1 MTVEKDKPRDDD
13 YWNNWVAQEQPF
25 EDSRRWIDPELVT
38 RAKENWEQTT
48 PEEKAKWEA
57 TFKRVKELSEKYPPS
72 VMYATTP
79 HYRDE
84 FEHRQSYYD
93 RILEHPLIITTPRGK
108 SNLSDHFFFLSQK
121 VRQRGNPEQAAFIY
135 LMDPTCR
142 IDEADFNVKDGIV
155 KLTGDIVGDVE
166 IEFTAPPVEKKK
178 VKARKPLPYYHNS
191 KKPWK
196 NR

>member
-1 MTVEKDKPRDDD
+1 MTVEKDKPRDAD
-13 YWNNWVAQEQPF
+13 YWNDWVAQEQPF

-38 RAKENWEQTT
+38 RAKENWEQTS
-48 PEEKAKWEA
+48 PEEKAKWDA
-57 TFKRVKELSEKYPPS
+57 MFKRVKELSEKYPPS

-93 RILEHPLIITTPRGK
+93 RILEHSLIITTPRGK
-108 SNLSDHFFFLSQK
+108 SDTSGFFTLLSQK
-121 VRQRGNPEQAAFIY
+121 VRQRGNPEWAAVVFANT
-135 LMDPTCR
+135 LEKEGLPP
-142 IDEADFNVKDGIV
+142 
-155 KLTGDIVGDVE
+155 DVE
-166 IEFTAPPVEKKK
+166 VRDGAITAALGHWVDALQAETKAEKADKK